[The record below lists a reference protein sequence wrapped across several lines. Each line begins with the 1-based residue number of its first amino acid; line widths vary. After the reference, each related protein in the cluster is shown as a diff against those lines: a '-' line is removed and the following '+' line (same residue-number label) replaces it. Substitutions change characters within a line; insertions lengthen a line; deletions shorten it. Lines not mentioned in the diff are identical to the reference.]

1 MAFMNV
7 RMMMLVLLA
16 VAATVAKP
24 AVAQLPGL
32 PGGDGVCPL
41 PFDFLVDFSDTGLT
55 GVDVPGACSADG
67 FDCYECGCA
76 IAAQI
81 VAASLQGGF
90 VTEEELATD
99 VDAVVNNM
107 LACALQLLPQL
118 DAVGLQ
124 LPTLLPLLACEPLTE
139 SADVCVEALLLQ
151 GAMYR
156 RTRCSCT

>member
-1 MAFMNV
+1 MP
-7 RMMMLVLLA
+7 LVSLHR
-16 VAATVAKP
+16 
-24 AVAQLPGL
+24 
-32 PGGDGVCPL
+32 CPL

-107 LACALQLLPQL
+107 LACALQLLPQVKTHIL
-118 DAVGLQ
+118 FA
-124 LPTLLPLLACEPLTE
+124 PPLT
-139 SADVCVEALLLQ
+139 SACRTTGARCVD
-151 GAMYR
+151 
-156 RTRCSCT
+156 